1 MTIKPLKTL
10 AGLST
15 IYLLSF
21 PGAASA
27 NTQAAGTKLISQAAI
42 PPKGI
47 PDQIIL
53 KRFQIIDNQVIPQ
66 SEIDQLLQSYLLR
79 PLAFTEL
86 IEIQQAITQLY
97 IERGYITSGAL
108 IPPQTIRDRTLK
120 IKIIPGKIEAIE
132 ISGLNKLQSEYIR
145 SRIAIAT
152 QAPLNQDKLL
162 QALQLLQ
169 LNPLIKN
176 ISAELAQGINPGGSL
191 LMLDIEEANTSTVSL
206 EVNNYSTPS
215 IGSVRYQTSLTENNL
230 LGFGDRVNI
239 TYLQTEGSNSLADLS
254 YTLPIGAY
262 NGNLRLIH
270 SLNDSLIISE
280 PFQDLDLDSTSRYY
294 EASFFQP
301 IYQTSTQDFTLGFGF
316 SHQNSEISLMDVG
329 FPDLSRGSNAL
340 GETSISA
347 LRFTQEYSDRS
358 PNYVFTSRSQFSLGI
373 DAFNSTINSGDL
385 PDSNFLVW
393 RGQTQYLTKLTDN
406 TKLFLRG
413 DLQIADRPLVSLE
426 QFGAG
431 GSFSVRGYNE
441 ERILGDNGL
450 FLSAELRNTIWTK
463 RQWKS
468 SLELNPFFD
477 FGRVWNSD
485 DSVLET
491 NTLASLGVG
500 LQFFKQDDFSARLDH
515 AIALIDDDLEG
526 DSLQEQG
533 LHFSVSI
540 RPF

>member
-270 SLNDSLIISE
+270 SLNDSQIISE

-373 DAFNSTINSGDL
+373 DAFNSTINSSDL
-385 PDSNFLVW
+385 PDSKFLVW

-485 DSVLET
+485 DTFLET

-500 LQFFKQDDFSARLDH
+500 LQFFKQDNFSARLDY